1 MNKKCKNCGEFAQ
14 SNYCSNCGQSTE
26 TGRIDLHYLSHEI
39 QHSVFHVDRG
49 ILYTI
54 KELLTRPG
62 YTIKNYLDGKRVNYF
77 KPFAFVVI
85 LSTIYGFIAHFFD
98 VYPESSIML
107 DMGNES
113 ARYNQMTLE
122 WLYSHYSMAMLFL
135 STFSALSSYLI
146 FRKSGYNYLEHLVIY
161 SYIVGIQIFLF
172 LLSYIFYY
180 NFPSIWIIYIVSVLA
195 YSYNVWVLF
204 QLFNDGSW
212 VKTIVKVLVCFVLSM
227 LMIFAVSLVISFF
240 IIIFFHKDISNL
252 L

>member
-1 MNKKCKNCGEFAQ
+1 MSKECKNCGKPAE

-26 TGRIDLHYLSHEI
+26 TERINLHYLSHEI
-39 QHSVFHVDRG
+39 QHSIFHVDRG

-85 LSTIYGFIAHFFD
+85 LSTIYGFIAHFFN
-98 VYPESSIML
+98 VYPENSIMP
-107 DMGNES
+107 DMESES

-122 WLYSHYSMAMLFL
+122 WMYSHYSMAMLFL
-135 STFSALSSYLI
+135 TTFSALSSYLV

-172 LLSYIFYY
+172 LISYIFYY
-180 NFPSIWIIYIVSVLA
+180 NFPSVWIIYVVSTLA
-195 YSYNVWVLF
+195 YCYNAWVMF

-212 VKTIVKVLVCFVLSM
+212 IKAGVKIFVCFLLTM
-227 LMIFAVSLVISFF
+227 LIIFTVALIISFV
-240 IIIFFHKDISNL
+240 ILFFSHK
-252 L
+252 